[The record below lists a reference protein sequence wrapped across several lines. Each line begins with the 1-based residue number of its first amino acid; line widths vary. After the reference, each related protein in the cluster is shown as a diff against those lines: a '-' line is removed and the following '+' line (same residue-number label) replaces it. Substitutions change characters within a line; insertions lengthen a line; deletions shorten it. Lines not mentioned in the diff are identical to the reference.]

1 MNQETRLYSLELTPA
16 RITALSVREGRAL
29 SHIEIGWGK
38 PDGIW
43 IDATE
48 GRIYWTNM
56 GREDTA
62 ADGTIESS
70 LLDGSDHKLLV
81 GHGLVVTSKQLTS
94 APGCAH
100 LYWCD
105 REGMRIMR
113 CRRDGSNVEVLLQTG
128 TYPDDLKN
136 LSLQCVG
143 IALDTEGGYLYW
155 TQKGSPKGGV
165 GRIFRMKMDLPA
177 GMDPAKRTD
186 IELLADHLPEPIN
199 LHISHALGKLWW
211 TDRGAPPDGNSL
223 NVARVD
229 DQGLHS
235 HEVILRGLNEA
246 IGLAVDDKGTLAF
259 VSDLGGSIREVIL
272 ESGQARLITKQ
283 APTTGIC
290 LFTPQRLTGLPRGYG
305 RSRPDNLQ

>member
-1 MNQETRLYSLELTPA
+1 MSQKTVLYSLELKPA
-16 RITALSVREGRAL
+16 QVTALSIGEGRAL
-29 SHIEIGWGK
+29 SHINIGWGT

-43 IDATE
+43 IDESE
-48 GRIYWTNM
+48 GRVYWTNM
-56 GREDTA
+56 GKEDNS
-62 ADGTIESS
+62 ADGTIESA
-70 LLDGSDHKLLV
+70 LLDGSDHHVLV
-81 GHGLVVTSKQLTS
+81 GHGMIVTPKQLAS
-94 APGCAH
+94 APGCEH

-113 CRRDGSNVEVLLQTG
+113 CRRDGSEVEVLLQTG
-128 TYPDDLKN
+128 VYPDDLKN
-136 LSLQCVG
+136 VSLQCVG
-143 IALDTEGGYLYW
+143 IALDTQKGHIYW
-155 TQKGSPKGGV
+155 TQKGPPKGGV
-165 GRIFRMKMDLPA
+165 GRIFRMPLELPE
-177 GMDPAKRTD
+177 GMDPARRTD
-186 IELLADHLPEPIN
+186 IELLADRLPEPID
-199 LHISHALGKLWW
+199 LHMSPTLGKLWW

-235 HEVILRGLNEA
+235 HEVILRGLDEA

-290 LFTPQRLTGLPRGYG
+290 LFTPR
-305 RSRPDNLQ
+305 D